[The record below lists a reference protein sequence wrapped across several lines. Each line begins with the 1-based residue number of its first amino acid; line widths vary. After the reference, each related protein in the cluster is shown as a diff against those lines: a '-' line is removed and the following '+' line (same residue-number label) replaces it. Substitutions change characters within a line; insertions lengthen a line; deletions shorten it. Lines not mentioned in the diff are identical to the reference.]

1 MKKVGS
7 ILVIALVSSLFA
19 CNSGNKEYKNADS
32 TTMSTPD
39 TSMNHNN
46 NMNTMP
52 ADTMK
57 RDTGMKK

>member
-1 MKKVGS
+1 MRKVGS
-7 ILVIALVSSLFA
+7 ILIIALISTFFA

-32 TTMSTPD
+32 TNMSSPD
-39 TSMNHNN
+39 TSMNRSN
-46 NMNTMP
+46 NMNNMP